1 MRVGDGGE
9 ISFSSRTGAFITLAT
24 VNAAMNLIDESGFR
38 GVNDSLVI
46 HFRTLRRT
54 LGIIGMALP
63 FVLVIGENLRDRFAR
78 QGVPPADRAVIE
90 VSISAY
96 FHTGMRDVFVGAVC
110 AIAVFLICYKGYERI
125 DNLVAN
131 LAGFAALLVA
141 LFPTPEEPRE
151 APEAETPLRD
161 SITLFSGPY
170 APDPAFVGWIHFAAS
185 AAFFILLAGM
195 SLFLFTRSDPTAPPN
210 PWKEQRNFIYRV
222 CGIVMLVCV
231 AAIPL
236 VRLLLSEAGERSS
249 SFVFWLE
256 AIAVVAFGVSWL
268 TKGGGVCRDRPEP
281 PRWRPIRRMRA
292 WFSAEG
298 LRLSAGRS

>member
-1 MRVGDGGE
+1 
-9 ISFSSRTGAFITLAT
+9 
-24 VNAAMNLIDESGFR
+24 MNLIDESGLR

-78 QGVPPADRAVIE
+78 QGLPPADRAVIE

-96 FHTGMRDVFVGAVC
+96 FHTGMRDVFVGTVC
-110 AIAVFLICYKGYERI
+110 AIAVFLICYKGYEKI

-131 LAGFAALLVA
+131 LAGVAALLVA
-141 LFPTPEEPRE
+141 LFPTPEVPRE

-170 APDPAFVGWIHFAAS
+170 APDPDYVGWIHFGAS

-195 SLFLFTRSDPTAPPN
+195 SLFLFTRSDPAAPPN
-210 PWKEQRNFIYRV
+210 PWKEQRNFIFRV
-222 CGIVMLVCV
+222 CGIVMLFCV
-231 AAIPL
+231 AAIP
-236 VRLLLSEAGERSS
+236 VTRLLLSEAAERSAS
-249 SFVFWLE
+249 YVFWFE

-268 TKGGGVCRDRPEP
+268 TKGGGVCGDRPYP
-281 PRWRPIRRMRA
+281 PRWRPIHKVRRWIAAEA
-292 WFSAEG
+292 WQV
-298 LRLSAGRS
+298 SAGRS